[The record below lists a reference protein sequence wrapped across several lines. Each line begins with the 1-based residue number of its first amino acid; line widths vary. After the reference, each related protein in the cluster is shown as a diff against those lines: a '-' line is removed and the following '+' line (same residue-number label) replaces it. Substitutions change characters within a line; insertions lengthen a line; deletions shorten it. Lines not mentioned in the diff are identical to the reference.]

1 MNEEK
6 KLFLKDLILITGKM
20 KVYRYLN
27 HFFYLLLSAINA
39 VSTFIFPFAN
49 TLFQNGNETL
59 GIVVLCVGMFKS
71 TIYQCMEMLRQ
82 VISLDYENHIEIL
95 AAKKASSVLTMVR
108 NKVYQKDEN
117 TGKSILSEPIEIMSN
132 ISEYIEE
139 KISVQDKI
147 VKVVL
152 EALMFG
158 ITIVGAVMVTAKS
171 ASNLTLVIV
180 ALTICFLIIIY
191 ISIRQ
196 VQRRRDY
203 FSKERQRINKLNVH
217 KEDVLNVIPINL
229 KHSNFLIN
237 NFVSSKKV
245 STIEQRKLNIKETIE
260 SSFKNFIMGATTT
273 ILVIVALYNYESID
287 ATIFATVIALAVM
300 YSSLVRTLSE
310 EIQEVQ
316 KVINSYT
323 EYQSYIPIIH
333 NITDVYLE
341 QKRNKVKTD
350 INDINEIQ
358 VSDFCFEYNRDGNRH
373 KIYTADLK
381 LTKGKINLF
390 YGKSGAGKSTF
401 FKILTGC
408 ITNPNKSICLN
419 NNLYVNFIE
428 NSVLYDPKS
437 QLGKNSILEE
447 ITFSNDVNIID
458 KNKLLEILKGLELYE
473 DFKSKNEDVI
483 GFLSNSRKDVFS
495 DGQLRR
501 LILARMLYNI
511 EDNNNVLVFDEPT
524 ENLDYYTGEKVI
536 EFISSYC
543 NKQKERL
550 LIISSHQLDI
560 VDKYC
565 ENRFEFK
572 KKDVNFFVIEKID
585 IRLKR

>member
-39 VSTFIFPFAN
+39 ISTFIFPFAN

-82 VISLDYENHIEIL
+82 VISLDYENHVEIL
-95 AAKKASSVLTMVR
+95 AAKKASSVLTIVR
-108 NKVYQKDEN
+108 NKVYQEDEK
-117 TGKSILSEPIEIMSN
+117 TGKSILSEPVEVMSN
-132 ISEYIEE
+132 VAEYIEE

-152 EALMFG
+152 EAVMFG

-196 VQRRRDY
+196 VQRRKEY

-217 KEDVLNVIPINL
+217 KEDVLNIIPINL

-260 SSFKNFIMGATTT
+260 SSLKNFIMGATTT

-316 KVINSYT
+316 RVINSYT
-323 EYQSYIPIIH
+323 EYESYIPIIQ
-333 NITDVYLE
+333 NIADVYLE

-350 INDINEIQ
+350 INEINEIHLF
-358 VSDFCFEYNRDGNRH
+358 DFCFEYKNDDEKRH

-390 YGKSGAGKSTF
+390 YGKSGSGKSTF

-408 ITNPNKSICLN
+408 ITNPNKNICIN

-447 ITFSNDVNIID
+447 ITFSNDVNIVD

-511 EDNNNVLVFDEPT
+511 EDTNNVLVFDEPT
-524 ENLDYYTGEKVI
+524 EHLDYYTGKKVI
-536 EFISSYC
+536 EFISWYC

-572 KKDVNFFVIEKID
+572 KKDVNFFVIEKS
-585 IRLKR
+585 